1 MTKPLQRF
9 GTMSFE
15 NGMLIVYK
23 ATRAIKCDK
32 CLHRIDKNELVT
44 RKKTEVLCSGCRPIE
59 MDKICGN
66 RIALNRFILCDE
78 WFHDANGNA
87 LELLDQIAEACG
99 YERFY
104 LGRTYN
110 YAMMVYWHI
119 QNYRN
124 ELLATRF
131 LCLVNEE
138 IQHFPEVKTVSR
150 LIFDAEEPPGPRA
163 SH

>member
-32 CLHRIDKNELVT
+32 CFHRIDKNELVT
-44 RKKTEVLCSGCRPIE
+44 KKKTEVLCSGCRPIE

-87 LELLDQIAEACG
+87 LDLVKQIAEAAG
-99 YERFY
+99 YTNFTMTR
-104 LGRTYN
+104 G
-110 YAMMVYWHI
+110 YANMVGWHLA
-119 QNYRN
+119 YKYN
-124 ELLATRF
+124 ELLSARF
-131 LCLVNEE
+131 FCLLNEVADK
-138 IQHFPEVKTVSR
+138 FPVRKSEVTLS
-150 LIFDAEEPPGPRA
+150 FAESFQNQSPGPRA
-163 SH
+163 S